1 MVLVS
6 VLMASYNHEH
16 YIGEAI
22 ESVLNQSFDDLELVI
37 IDDCSTDNSK
47 KVIENYQ
54 AKDKRIRAVIHDKNE
69 GIAKTANDSIKEAKG
84 KFISFLAS
92 DDVWFPFKLEKQVKV
107 LQSNDDKIVWS
118 DGEIIN
124 SAGFSTGQSVTQRMQ
139 TPPKRSGYL
148 FQELLKEDIIF
159 GQSVILRTEYAQQI
173 GFDESFRYVND
184 HLFFVNLSRDHEF
197 YFVPEILAKYRVHG
211 SNVSLKNHQVWFKE
225 RILLRK
231 HLIEKFGHEMS
242 PESLCDIYYKMGHAL
257 SGLGEKE
264 AARHFYL
271 KAIRTA
277 PLHSSSALFLILALT
292 NGEGFL
298 GTLLSDSYQ
307 KVISVIGSNML

>member
-22 ESVLNQSFDDLELVI
+22 ESVLNQSFNDLELI
-37 IDDCSTDNSK
+37 IVDDCSTDNTTNI
-47 KVIENYQ
+47 IEKYQ
-54 AKDKRIRAVIHDKNE
+54 AKDNRIRAVIHDRNE
-69 GIAKTANDSIKEAKG
+69 GIAKTANDTIKEAKG
-84 KFISFLAS
+84 KFTSFLAS

-124 SAGFSTGQSVTQRMQ
+124 SVGFSTGQRVTQRMQ
-139 TPPKRSGYL
+139 TPKKRSGYL

-159 GQSVILRTEYAQQI
+159 GQSVILRTEYAQQV
-173 GFDESFRYVND
+173 GFDEAFRYVND

-197 YFVPEILAKYRVHG
+197 YFVPENLAKYRVHG
-211 SNVSLKNHQVWFKE
+211 DNVSLKNHTLWFKE

-231 HLIEKFGHEMS
+231 HFIEKFGHEIS
-242 PESLCDIYYKMGHAL
+242 PESLSDIYYKIGHAL

-264 AARHFYL
+264 AARLFYL

-292 NGEGFL
+292 NGEGLL
-298 GTLLSDSYQ
+298 GEVLSDSYH
-307 KVISVIGSNML
+307 KVTSSIGTILV